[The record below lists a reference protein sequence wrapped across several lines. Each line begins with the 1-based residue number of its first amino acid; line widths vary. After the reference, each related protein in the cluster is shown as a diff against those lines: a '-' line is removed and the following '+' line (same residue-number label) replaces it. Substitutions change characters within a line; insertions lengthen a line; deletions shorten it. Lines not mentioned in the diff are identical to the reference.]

1 MYNVKNFLKAV
12 FCMTKFVDSLKA
24 WGWIIVT
31 VFTIVGVI
39 QSVLTLNPRVT
50 ALEERTAKYESKM
63 NLIEYQLSEL
73 LKKTDKNNEKIDH
86 IYEILLKNVQK

>member
-1 MYNVKNFLKAV
+1 MANIVE
-12 FCMTKFVDSLKA
+12 TLKA

-63 NLIEYQLSEL
+63 NLIEYQLAEL
-73 LKKTDKNNEKIDH
+73 LKKTDKNSEKMDSL
-86 IYEILLKNVQK
+86 YNFLLKGSGK

>member
-1 MYNVKNFLKAV
+1 MADLIE
-12 FCMTKFVDSLKA
+12 TLKA

-63 NLIEYQLSEL
+63 NLIEYQLAEL
-73 LKKTDKNNEKIDH
+73 LKKTDKMSQKTDNLYDF
-86 IYEILLKNVQK
+86 LLKGGAK